1 LPPLQLAPLPL
12 EGFHLAL
19 PVTVDYGRINQ
30 RLEQEMVG
38 QQFQTP
44 LGDTVRVQGVQLYG
58 SGDNLILALQVSG
71 GVNGTLYATG
81 TPVFEEGLGMLKFV
95 DLDFTVDTRNVLMRS
110 ANWMFHQNILATLK
124 SQAYIDLSGQLHT
137 LRSRL
142 EAALTRDLGPNARLE
157 GEVTTLRPRGVY
169 PTAGGVEVHIV
180 AEGSMWVD
188 LR

>member
-1 LPPLQLAPLPL
+1 LAPLPL

-19 PVTVDYGRINQ
+19 PITVDYGRINR

-44 LGDTVRVQGVQLYG
+44 LGDTVRVEGVQLYG
-58 SGDNLILALQVSG
+58 SGEKLILEVQVSG
-71 GVNGTLYATG
+71 GVNGALYATG
-81 TPVFEEGLGMLKFV
+81 MPVFDEGLGTLKFA
-95 DLDFTVDTRNVLMRS
+95 DLDFTMDTRNVLMRS
-110 ANWMFHQNILATLK
+110 ADWMFHQNILATLK
-124 SQAYIDLSGQLHT
+124 SQAVIDLSSQLQT

-142 EAALTRDLGPNARLE
+142 ESALTRDLGPNARLE

-180 AEGSMWVD
+180 AEGALWVE